1 MKLTD
6 EEREELVQLQASW
19 NELTKKY
26 GELHYQKKLVDSD
39 LVTVD
44 SALDNLDTQRT
55 DAVKRLQDKY
65 GIGQV
70 NLATGDFTPSDASP
84 TT

>member
-6 EEREELVQLQASW
+6 EEHAELVQLQASW
-19 NELTKKY
+19 NDLTKKY

-39 LVTVD
+39 LVTID
-44 SALDNLDTQRT
+44 AALDKLDTQRR
-55 DAVKRLQDKY
+55 DSVNRLQDKY
-65 GIGQV
+65 GVGQV
-70 NLATGDFTPSDASP
+70 NLSTGEFTPNASS

>member
-6 EEREELVQLQASW
+6 EEREELVQLQAQW
-19 NELTKKY
+19 NGLTKKY
-26 GELHYQKKLVDSD
+26 GELHYQKKLVDAD
-39 LVTVD
+39 LLTVD
-44 SALDNLDTQRT
+44 SALEDLDAQRT
-55 DAVKRLQDKY
+55 DAVNRLQTKY

-70 NLATGDFTPSDASP
+70 NLQTGDFIPTDTSP